1 MSHRGDEVRSLAEDL
16 GLHPGDG
23 TPASIEA
30 SIVEDCRKQVD
41 AWVAQAGAVRSIDQ
55 LERLVSAR
63 LQMVT
68 EEISDDRDFDRLTEI
83 YARQKRDPIFAVLRD
98 HFDDIDN
105 PIYGALIRRR
115 KATPQDGDR
124 FVAVVDC
131 RGTKRRRGFF
141 TRWHEIAHRL
151 TTHSE
156 RRIEQHVAPELL
168 AIPVFRQEDDPI
180 ERLMDDIAGEL
191 GFYHRLFLPALEM
204 LTHRD
209 RGVTWQTIDSLR
221 DLHFPAASFHA
232 TLTSAVL
239 RSTRPVA
246 FLECATEAID
256 RFYGGLS
263 EEDPNRLPICRARWS
278 RHGQE
283 EMGELSRTAVPL
295 LDQWRDMA
303 RGPMLAT
310 QQWTTHDLS
319 LQQLSDGQRPGRY
332 SIQAMRLPTRIW
344 LLIQPSRLSLN

>member
-1 MSHRGDEVRSLAEDL
+1 MSDREDEVRSLAEDL
-16 GLHPGDG
+16 GMYPGDG
-23 TPASIEA
+23 TALSVRQ
-30 SIVEDCRKQVD
+30 SIVEGCRRQVD
-41 AWVAQAGAVRSIDQ
+41 AWVSQVGAIRSINQ
-55 LERLVSAR
+55 LEQLVSER

-83 YARQKRDPIFAVLRD
+83 YARKKRDPIFAVLRD
-98 HFDDIDN
+98 HFDDADN

-115 KATPQDGDR
+115 KATLQDGDR

-156 RRIEQHVAPELL
+156 RRIEQHATPELL

-191 GFYHRLFLPALEM
+191 GFYHRLFIPALEV
-204 LTHRD
+204 LSGRD
-209 RGVTWQTIDSLR
+209 GVVTWQTIDSLR
-221 DLHFPAASFHA
+221 DIHFPAASFHA

-239 RSTRPVA
+239 RSTRSLA
-246 FLECATEAID
+246 LLECSTEAMD
-256 RFYGGLS
+256 LFYGGLS
-263 EEDPNRLPICRARWS
+263 EEDPKRFPIYRARWS
-278 RHGQE
+278 RLGE
-283 EMGELSRTAVPL
+283 EELSELSRGDLPL

-303 RGPMLAT
+303 KGPMLAT
-310 QQWTTHDLS
+310 ARWTADDLS
-319 LQQLSDGQRPGRY
+319 LQHLAPADAGGRY
-332 SIQAMRLPTRIW
+332 FIQAMRLPTRIW
-344 LLIQPSRLSLN
+344 LLIQPAS

>member
-1 MSHRGDEVRSLAEDL
+1 MSDREDEVRSLAEDL

-23 TPASIEA
+23 TPVTIGQ
-30 SIVEDCRKQVD
+30 SIVDDCRRQVD
-41 AWVAQAGAVRSIDQ
+41 AWVSQVGAVRSIDQ
-55 LERLVSAR
+55 LERLVSQR

-115 KATPQDGDR
+115 KAKLQDGDR

-156 RRIEQHVAPELL
+156 SRIEQQSTPELL
-168 AIPVFRQEDDPI
+168 ALPVFRQEDDPI

-204 LTHRD
+204 LTDRD
-209 RGVTWQTIDSLR
+209 RGVTWQTIDTLR
-221 DLHFPAASFHA
+221 DLHFPTASFHA

-239 RSTRPVA
+239 RSTRPIA
-246 FLECATEAID
+246 FVECSTEALD
-256 RFYGGLS
+256 LFYGGLS
-263 EEDPNRLPICRARWS
+263 EENPNQLPICRVRCS
-278 RHGQE
+278 RPGE
-283 EMGELSRTAVPL
+283 EDLSELSRIALPL
-295 LDQWRDMA
+295 LDQWREMV
-303 RGPMLAT
+303 RGPMLET
-310 QQWTTHDLS
+310 YQWRSDDLS
-319 LQQLSDGQRPGRY
+319 LEQLSPVEATGRC

-344 LLIQPSRLSLN
+344 LLIQPSHLKLR

>member
-1 MSHRGDEVRSLAEDL
+1 MSDREDEVRSLAEDL

-23 TPASIEA
+23 TPASIGQA
-30 SIVEDCRKQVD
+30 IVDDCRRQVD
-41 AWVAQAGAVRSIDQ
+41 AWVSQLGSVKSINQ
-55 LERLVSAR
+55 LESLVSER

-98 HFDDIDN
+98 HFDDVDN

-115 KATPQDGDR
+115 KATLQDGDR

-156 RRIEQHVAPELL
+156 RRIEQHATPELL
-168 AIPVFRQEDDPI
+168 GIPVFRQEDDPI

-191 GFYHRLFLPALEM
+191 GFYHRLFLPALEL
-204 LTHRD
+204 LTDRD

-221 DLHFPAASFHA
+221 DIHFPSASFHA

-239 RSTRPVA
+239 RSTRPLA
-246 FLECATEAID
+246 FLECSTEAMD
-256 RFYGGLS
+256 LFYGGLS
-263 EEDPNRLPICRARWS
+263 EEDPKLLPICRVRWS
-278 RHGQE
+278 RRGEE
-283 EMGELSRTAVPL
+283 EMSELSGRALPL
-295 LDQWRDMA
+295 LDQWREMA
-303 RGPMLAT
+303 RGPMLET
-310 QQWTTHDLS
+310 YHWTSDDLS
-319 LQQLSDGQRPGRY
+319 LKQLSAGENAGRY

-344 LLIQPSRLSLN
+344 LLIQPLGRTL

>member
-1 MSHRGDEVRSLAEDL
+1 MSDREDEVRSLAEDL

-23 TPASIEA
+23 TPCLIGQ
-30 SIVEDCRKQVD
+30 SIVEDCRRQVD
-41 AWVAQAGAVRSIDQ
+41 AWVSQAGAVRSIDQ
-55 LERLVSAR
+55 LEKLVSGR

-68 EEISDDRDFDRLTEI
+68 EEISEDRDFDRLTET

-98 HFDDIDN
+98 HFDDVEN

-115 KATPQDGDR
+115 KATLQDGDR

-156 RRIEQHVAPELL
+156 RRIEKHATPELL

-191 GFYHRLFLPALEM
+191 GFYHRLFLPALEH
-204 LTHRD
+204 LTDRD
-209 RGVTWQTIDSLR
+209 RGVTWRTIDSLR

-239 RSTRPVA
+239 RSTRPLA
-246 FLECATEAID
+246 FLECSTEALD
-256 RFYGGLS
+256 LFYGGLS
-263 EEDPNRLPICRARWS
+263 DKDPNQLPICRGRWS
-278 RHGQE
+278 CRGE
-283 EMGELSRTAVPL
+283 EELGTLPRKALPL
-295 LDQWRDMA
+295 LDQWREIA

-310 QQWTTHDLS
+310 YQWNSDDLA
-319 LQQLSDGQRPGRY
+319 LQHLLAAENAGCY

-344 LLIQPSRLSLN
+344 LLIQPSA

>member
-16 GLHPGDG
+16 GLNPGDG

-41 AWVAQAGAVRSIDQ
+41 AWVAQEGAIRSIDQ

-98 HFDDIDN
+98 HFDDTDN

-115 KATPQDGDR
+115 KATIQDSDR

-191 GFYHRLFLPALEM
+191 GFYHRLFLPALEL

-221 DLHFPAASFHA
+221 DHHFPAASFHA

-239 RSTRPVA
+239 RSTRPLA
-246 FLECATEAID
+246 FLECSTEAMD
-256 RFYGGLS
+256 LFDGGLS
-263 EEDPNRLPICRARWS
+263 DKDPNQLPICRVRWS
-278 RHGQE
+278 RRGEE
-283 EMGELSRTAVPL
+283 EMGDLPRIVLPL
-295 LDQWRDMA
+295 LNQWRQVA

-310 QQWTTHDLS
+310 YQWASEDLA
-319 LQQLSDGQRPGRY
+319 LQNLLAAENAGRY

-344 LLIQPSRLSLN
+344 LLIQPSA

>member
-1 MSHRGDEVRSLAEDL
+1 MSDRGDEVRSLAEDL

-23 TPASIEA
+23 TAVSIGQ
-30 SIVEDCRKQVD
+30 SIVEDCRRQVD
-41 AWVAQAGAVRSIDQ
+41 AWVSQAGALRSIDQ
-55 LERLVSAR
+55 LERLVSER

-98 HFDDIDN
+98 HFDDSIN

-115 KATPQDGDR
+115 KATLQDGDR

-156 RRIEQHVAPELL
+156 RRMEQHATPELL

-204 LTHRD
+204 LTDRD
-209 RGVTWQTIDSLR
+209 RGVTWQTIDSLK

-239 RSTRPVA
+239 RSTRPLA
-246 FLECATEAID
+246 LLECSTEEMD
-256 RFYGGLS
+256 LFYGGLS
-263 EEDPNRLPICRARWS
+263 EENPNRFPICRARWS
-278 RHGQE
+278 RRGE
-283 EMGELSRTAVPL
+283 EELSDLNRRALPL
-295 LDQWRDMA
+295 LDQWRNMA

-310 QQWTTHDLS
+310 QQWTSDDLS
-319 LQQLSDGQRPGRY
+319 LQHLYDGERPGRY

-344 LLIQPSRLSLN
+344 LLIQPLSRLV